1 MPVSPGP
8 GHTWARHPVCP
19 AALTPW
25 PRAQPELRGEPL
37 PSVVRL
43 GPALHPPGA
52 PCRPSLYGGHRPSP
66 GPKSSARV
74 WTPLPLQPLPC
85 PLPCAG
91 GPTASGRWP
100 SGGPPGGHHSITGTW
115 DGFCLFTWALTTLR
129 ESRKPPVW
137 AGGWDEPLTSYRP
150 TDRPGGLPGAE
161 RLSCGYKRAAENTRS
176 SFSQGQDPRIPK
188 AGVSRPGSL

>member
-1 MPVSPGP
+1 MPHTPVSPGQ
-8 GHTWARHPVCP
+8 GHTCARHPVCP

-37 PSVVRL
+37 SSGVRL
-43 GPALHPPGA
+43 GPALHPLGA

-66 GPKSSARV
+66 GPKSSARI

-100 SGGPPGGHHSITGTW
+100 SGGPLGGITASQAPGTDSVYLRGPCLPSERAGSLRCGLGAGTSRSRPADPLTDQEASPGLSGFPVVTHGRLKTPEVHS
-115 DGFCLFTWALTTLR
+115 LR
-129 ESRKPPVW
+129 VRTPESRKQV
-137 AGGWDEPLTSYRP
+137 
-150 TDRPGGLPGAE
+150 
-161 RLSCGYKRAAENTRS
+161 
-176 SFSQGQDPRIPK
+176 
-188 AGVSRPGSL
+188 